1 MGNDLDLV
9 WPFKCGINSNRD
21 EKMSK
26 KQEKRKQKKLKAR
39 KERNRLKKHKRFIEG
54 IEEKRAVKE
63 LYHLEREAEKLQ
75 NKAIK
80 AAEEASKRE
89 N

>member
-1 MGNDLDLV
+1 MGNDLDFIR
-9 WPFKCGINSNRD
+9 PFKRRANSDRD

-39 KERNRLKKHKRFIEG
+39 KERNRLKKHRRFIEG
-54 IEEKRAVKE
+54 VEEKRATKE

-80 AAEEASKRE
+80 AAEEASKKE